1 MKFNYKE
8 AVYRPELCAS
18 ELYSNI
24 WPHIDEH
31 VEAAKGRGFEI
42 VDFRAPKKGETCLSR
57 NGTIFSPAENYG
69 VEGVGVLGTGVA
81 YFILQKVKVFT
92 DSERLDFLLEYLKNL
107 VTWRTRED
115 VDRLMRAQKGN

>member
-1 MKFNYKE
+1 VKFNYKE

-18 ELYSNI
+18 EFYSKI

-31 VEAAKGRGFEI
+31 VEAATGRGFEI

-57 NGTIFSPAENYG
+57 NGTVFSPAENYD
-69 VEGVGVLGTGVA
+69 TGVA